1 MKKLLLMSILLVVF
15 SHKVT
20 AQVTFLQSTDTLL
33 LVASVNNATTYK
45 WYDNGDSVDN
55 DSVYKINADS
65 AYYSKSHTIYCLA
78 SNSFGSLRY
87 GDWTIKNR
95 QIAFRRKY

>member
-55 DSVYKINADS
+55 DLVYKIDSDS
-65 AYYSKSHTIYCLA
+65 AYYAVTHNIYCLT
-78 SNSFGSLRY
+78 SNSSGSLHY

>member
-1 MKKLLLMSILLVVF
+1 MKKLLLMLVCGV
-15 SHKVT
+15 S
-20 AQVTFLQSTDTLL
+20 AQVTFNPPKDTLSL
-33 LVASVNNATTYK
+33 LASVNNATTYK

-65 AYYSKSHTIYCLA
+65 AYYSKSHTIYCLT
-78 SNSFGSLRY
+78 SNSAGSLHY
-87 GDWTIKNR
+87 GDWTIKNK